1 MRKLTTF
8 NMYAGKMRENK
19 KRTEI
24 KGNKVYEEYS
34 FISQSFWIKP
44 LFKPSVRKDFGQVR
58 SIFNY
63 FLQMISLRIAFHNV

>member
-1 MRKLTTF
+1 
-8 NMYAGKMRENK
+8 MYAGKMRENK

-24 KGNKVYEEYS
+24 KGNKVYEEYN

-58 SIFNY
+58 SIPYLF
-63 FLQMISLRIAFHNV
+63 FPAVEFEAFQNR